1 MDDNENEDHLIVP
14 VGHNYRNKTFAC
26 IAIAFLSFFV
36 IICVHF
42 EDIENYFGFNTCVN
56 EIIIKDHIEIPD
68 NDNNVSNS
76 LGIIL
81 NLNICL
87 SLFLL
92 KVIFREKIS

>member
-1 MDDNENEDHLIVP
+1 MDDNEKEDQIMIP
-14 VGHNYRNKTFAC
+14 VRHKYRNKTFVC
-26 IAIAFLSFFV
+26 ITIAFLSFFV

-56 EIIIKDHIEIPD
+56 EIIIKDQIEIPD
-68 NDNNVSNS
+68 NGNNVSNS

-81 NLNICL
+81 NLNIYL

-92 KVIFREKIS
+92 KVIF